1 MADTFND
8 NLKTIGDKYDE
19 TCDDWHNSKD
29 HTDDAKKRGVRAA
42 TDYAETLLAEDDRAF
57 QAAID
62 EEREALTGVLEA
74 GYQHFGPKHGPQAV
88 ASMMGAQAAVSSA
101 DPRVILDAHEAALR
115 DGDEAA
121 LSILETAGPAAMPTD
136 ALRKDFKDKVVAAK
150 EERKH
155 PVIKEREAAL
165 ADFEAR
171 AESASYARAML
182 RSNLVQRIRSR
193 KGPGA

>member
-1 MADTFND
+1 MPEYNENLRAIIDGFDGAHATWVSNND
-8 NLKTIGDKYDE
+8 LVPE
-19 TCDDWHNSKD
+19 
-29 HTDDAKKRGVRAA
+29 ARKRGVRGVV
-42 TDYAETLLAEDDRAF
+42 DEAETRLAADDRGF
-57 QAAID
+57 DEAID
-62 EEREALTGVLEA
+62 TERARLTGQLEA
-74 GYQHFGPKHGPQAV
+74 AQEQHAPKHGPESV
-88 ASMMGAQAAVSSA
+88 ASMLSAQAAVSSGDA
-101 DPRVILDAHEAALR
+101 RVIMDAHEAALR
-115 DGDEAA
+115 AGNEAA
-121 LSILETAGPAAMPTD
+121 LSILETAGPAAMPEG
-136 ALRKDFKDKVVAAK
+136 LRKEFRDKIVTAK